1 MKEYGYM
8 ENGYLR
14 SRFIDKIEQKT
25 VDKDGVIHVKVITE
39 EEQIA
44 ELSSVWKPV
53 DEIDHSQIENADD
66 GYIIVPVPYDGG
78 DHIGYNY
85 VLRRDKQAIETEI
98 QELKDKLADSD
109 YKITKCYEASLV
121 GTELPYD
128 VATLH
133 AERQS
138 LRDRINE
145 LEATL

>member
-14 SRFIDKIEQKT
+14 SRLIKQIEQKGYDDSGNLQT
-25 VDKDGVIHVKVITE
+25 KIITE

-44 ELSSVWKPV
+44 ALSSKWKPV
-53 DEIDHSQIENADD
+53 DTIDTSRIDGAED
-66 GYIIVPVPYDGG
+66 GYVVIPVPFDAG

-85 VLRRDKQAIETEI
+85 VTKRDTLAVQVQI
-98 QELKDKLADSD
+98 QELKHSLSDSD

-121 GTELPYD
+121 GKKLPYD
-128 VATLH
+128 VVTLH
-133 AERQS
+133 AERQAI
-138 LRDRINE
+138 RDQINA